1 MRTTFALTALALL
14 ASSASLANDSW
25 AGWYIGVH
33 AGTGGAESQADV
45 SLGGRWSTESQELR
59 DFVSSQ
65 WSTELDGSGSA
76 FGIYGGYRHQLTDG
90 LVLGVELEYS
100 RLSIDDSRQTD
111 NMSWLPGVSPL
122 TYSFG
127 NRIEANSMYAVRP
140 MLGFAFDRQL
150 VFLAAG
156 WASVD
161 VDASAEVLSNGG
173 YSKYGDSSDSLT
185 GMQWGVGYEF
195 AFGNRWSVR
204 AEYLM
209 TDLDEVD
216 YNTDYRP
223 GSTFTNPVYSESVS
237 QDLDLEIFR
246 VGASF
251 SF

>member
-1 MRTTFALTALALL
+1 MRTQFALTALALL

-25 AGWYIGVH
+25 TGWYIGAH
-33 AGTGGAESQADV
+33 AGTGSAESQADV
-45 SLGGRWSTESQELR
+45 SLGGQWSTESQGLR

-76 FGIYGGYRHQLTDG
+76 FGVYGGYRHQLADG

-100 RLSIDDSRQTD
+100 SLSIDDSRMTG
-111 NMSWLPGVSPL
+111 NIASPDIPSL
-122 TYSFG
+122 AYSFG
-127 NRIEANSMYAVRP
+127 NRIEANSMYAIRP
-140 MLGFAFDRQL
+140 MLGFAFDRHL

-195 AFGNRWSVR
+195 AFGNQWSVR

-209 TDLDEVD
+209 TDLDEFD
-216 YNTDYRP
+216 YNTNYRP
-223 GSTFTNPVYSESVS
+223 GSTFTNPVYLESVS
-237 QDLDLEIFR
+237 QDVDLEIFR